1 MARLRRKDLKNVTV
15 LHPWGAPRL
24 DLTAVFCPETSTSD
38 FFFFFVEEIKRSFLK
53 INLMFFSI
61 GRIIGYYEKNGF
73 MEPRCFTFSGRR
85 NRVYI
90 VSGVSVQ
97 IKPLRPFVRFKMV
110 IFAFQNITN
119 CNVEIILSLTS
130 VSFGSE
136 SLG

>member
-38 FFFFFVEEIKRSFLK
+38 FFFFVEEIKRSFLK

-73 MEPRCFTFSGRR
+73 MEPRCFTFSGGR

-110 IFAFQNITN
+110 IFTCQKVTN

>member
-1 MARLRRKDLKNVTV
+1 M

-38 FFFFFVEEIKRSFLK
+38 FFFFRRRNQTFILEDKLNVFFDRANNWLLREKRFYGATLFY
-53 INLMFFSI
+53 LFR
-61 GRIIGYYEKNGF
+61 G
-73 MEPRCFTFSGRR
+73 R

-119 CNVEIILSLTS
+119 CNAEIILSLTS

-136 SLG
+136 NLG

>member
-1 MARLRRKDLKNVTV
+1 MARLGRKDHKNVTV
-15 LHPWGAPRL
+15 LPPWRAPRL
-24 DLTAVFCPETSTSD
+24 DLTAVFCSETSTSD
-38 FFFFFVEEIKRSFLK
+38 FFFRRRNQTFIFKDKLNVFFDRANNWLLREKRFYRATLFY
-53 INLMFFSI
+53 LFR
-61 GRIIGYYEKNGF
+61 G
-73 MEPRCFTFSGRR
+73 R

-119 CNVEIILSLTS
+119 CNLEIILSLTS

>member
-38 FFFFFVEEIKRSFLK
+38 FFFFFRRRNQTFILEDKLNVFFDRANNWLLREKRFYGATLFY
-53 INLMFFSI
+53 LFR
-61 GRIIGYYEKNGF
+61 G
-73 MEPRCFTFSGRR
+73 R

>member
-38 FFFFFVEEIKRSFLK
+38 FFFFVEEIKRSFLK

-73 MEPRCFTFSGRR
+73 MEPRCFTFSGGR
-85 NRVYI
+85 NSVYI
-90 VSGVSVQ
+90 DSGVSVQ

>member
-1 MARLRRKDLKNVTV
+1 MARLGREDHKNVTV
-15 LHPWGAPRL
+15 LHPWRAPRL

-38 FFFFFVEEIKRSFLK
+38 FFFFRRRNQTFILEDKLNVFFDRANNWLLREKRFYRATLFY
-53 INLMFFSI
+53 LFR
-61 GRIIGYYEKNGF
+61 G
-73 MEPRCFTFSGRR
+73 R

>member
-1 MARLRRKDLKNVTV
+1 MARLGREDHKNVTV
-15 LHPWGAPRL
+15 LHPWRAPRL

-38 FFFFFVEEIKRSFLK
+38 FFFRRRNQTFILEDKLNVFFD
-53 INLMFFSI
+53 

-73 MEPRCFTFSGRR
+73 MEPRCFTFSGGR

-97 IKPLRPFVRFKMV
+97 IKPLRPFVRLKMV

>member
-1 MARLRRKDLKNVTV
+1 MAQLRRKDLKNVTV

-24 DLTAVFCPETSTSD
+24 DLTAVFCPETSTSN
-38 FFFFFVEEIKRSFLK
+38 FFFFRRRNQTFILEDKLNVFFDRANNWLLREKRFYGATLFY
-53 INLMFFSI
+53 LFR
-61 GRIIGYYEKNGF
+61 G
-73 MEPRCFTFSGRR
+73 R

>member
-1 MARLRRKDLKNVTV
+1 ML
-15 LHPWGAPRL
+15 
-24 DLTAVFCPETSTSD
+24 
-38 FFFFFVEEIKRSFLK
+38 
-53 INLMFFSI
+53 FSI
-61 GRIIGYYEKNGF
+61 GRITGYYEKNGF
-73 MEPRCFTFSGRR
+73 MEPRCFTFSGGR

-97 IKPLRPFVRFKMV
+97 IKPLRPFGRFKMV

>member
-1 MARLRRKDLKNVTV
+1 M

-38 FFFFFVEEIKRSFLK
+38 FFFFRRRNQTFILEDKLNVFFDRANNWLLREKRFYGATLFY
-53 INLMFFSI
+53 LFR
-61 GRIIGYYEKNGF
+61 G
-73 MEPRCFTFSGRR
+73 R

-97 IKPLRPFVRFKMV
+97 IKPLRPLVRFKMV
-110 IFAFQNITN
+110 IFAFQNIAN

>member
-1 MARLRRKDLKNVTV
+1 MAQLRRKDLKNVTV

-24 DLTAVFCPETSTSD
+24 DLTAVFCPETSTSN
-38 FFFFFVEEIKRSFLK
+38 FFFFRRRNQTFILEDKLNVFFDRANNWLLREKRFYGATLFY
-53 INLMFFSI
+53 LFR
-61 GRIIGYYEKNGF
+61 G
-73 MEPRCFTFSGRR
+73 R

-97 IKPLRPFVRFKMV
+97 IKPLRPFGRFKMV

>member
-1 MARLRRKDLKNVTV
+1 MAILRRQDHKNVTV

-24 DLTAVFCPETSTSD
+24 GLSAVFCLETSTSD
-38 FFFFFVEEIKRSFLK
+38 FLFVEEINRSFLK
-53 INLMFFSI
+53 INLMSFSI
-61 GRIIGYYEKNGF
+61 GQIICYYEKNGF
-73 MEPRCFTFSGRR
+73 MEPRCFTFWGR
-85 NRVYI
+85 NRVYV

-130 VSFGSE
+130 VSSGGE
-136 SLG
+136 SQG

>member
-1 MARLRRKDLKNVTV
+1 MAQLRRKDLKNVTV

-38 FFFFFVEEIKRSFLK
+38 FFFFRRRNQTFILEDKLNVFFDRANNWLLREKRFYGATLFY
-53 INLMFFSI
+53 LFR
-61 GRIIGYYEKNGF
+61 G
-73 MEPRCFTFSGRR
+73 R

-136 SLG
+136 NLG

>member
-73 MEPRCFTFSGRR
+73 MEPRCLTFSGGE
-85 NRVYI
+85 I
-90 VSGVSVQ
+90 VF
-97 IKPLRPFVRFKMV
+97 I
-110 IFAFQNITN
+110 
-119 CNVEIILSLTS
+119 
-130 VSFGSE
+130 
-136 SLG
+136 